1 MTYYSQPQPETPAR
15 RQQGQ
20 VCRLQKTISAVLVAA
35 GSSTRMGF
43 DKLSFD
49 LGGETVLHRSIRAFD
64 QCPQIG
70 EIVLVAGKNRAFV
83 EQQVVGCTKPVQI
96 VAGGATRAES
106 AKNGVLAAHGELVA
120 VHDAARPFVSP
131 AVIAAVLE
139 AAARCGAAAPA
150 VPVKDTIKQA
160 VPGDG
165 KTVPEACL
173 VHSTPDRST
182 LYAVQTPQC
191 FDRTQYLAALQEL
204 DAEKARLVTDD
215 CSLFELTG
223 RSVQLT
229 QGDYANLKITTREDL
244 PRPVQKEETRMRI
257 GHGYDV
263 HRLVEGRKLIL
274 GGVEIP
280 FEKGLLGHSDAD
292 VLAHAVM
299 DAVLGAAAL
308 GDIGQHF
315 PDNDPAYAGADSLE
329 LARHVARIL
338 SEHGY
343 RVENIDATI
352 LCQRPKLAP
361 HIPAMR
367 ANLAAAFGL
376 PVDAVSVKATTEEH
390 LGFTG
395 EGLGIAAHAVA
406 LIETRSQECASM
418 TLNAIIANF
427 QTFKLV
433 DLLDIIIIAFL
444 IYQLLGIVNRTRA
457 GQLFKGA
464 LLVMAVYLVAETLNM
479 RTVTWLLNSLLQ
491 VGLLT
496 LVVLFQPEIRRAL
509 ERMGQ
514 TDQWAAKLF
523 NVKGRYNDPSLKG
536 AWRSAII
543 AICDA
548 AERFS
553 ETKTGALIVLER
565 HTNLSEIVRTGTPV
579 NSAVNLEVLGT
590 IFYEGTPL
598 HDGAAIIENG
608 RIKAAGCVL
617 PLSNNLDLGKDM
629 GTRHRACLGIAE
641 NSDAIAIVVSEETGI
656 ISMAKNGVLIRHF
669 DRQTLYTRLIDEMI
683 PKEPVVEKST
693 ADTWKDRAKS
703 LMKWVSQ
710 KGEDEQQ

>member
-329 LARHVARIL
+329 LTRHVARIL

-406 LIETRSQECASM
+406 LIETR
-418 TLNAIIANF
+418 
-427 QTFKLV
+427 
-433 DLLDIIIIAFL
+433 
-444 IYQLLGIVNRTRA
+444 
-457 GQLFKGA
+457 
-464 LLVMAVYLVAETLNM
+464 
-479 RTVTWLLNSLLQ
+479 
-491 VGLLT
+491 
-496 LVVLFQPEIRRAL
+496 
-509 ERMGQ
+509 
-514 TDQWAAKLF
+514 
-523 NVKGRYNDPSLKG
+523 
-536 AWRSAII
+536 
-543 AICDA
+543 
-548 AERFS
+548 
-553 ETKTGALIVLER
+553 
-565 HTNLSEIVRTGTPV
+565 
-579 NSAVNLEVLGT
+579 
-590 IFYEGTPL
+590 
-598 HDGAAIIENG
+598 
-608 RIKAAGCVL
+608 
-617 PLSNNLDLGKDM
+617 
-629 GTRHRACLGIAE
+629 
-641 NSDAIAIVVSEETGI
+641 
-656 ISMAKNGVLIRHF
+656 
-669 DRQTLYTRLIDEMI
+669 
-683 PKEPVVEKST
+683 
-693 ADTWKDRAKS
+693 
-703 LMKWVSQ
+703 
-710 KGEDEQQ
+710 